1 MSSKKK
7 KSSRPESSTVG
18 ALRALPFGL
27 AAFAVSS
34 LATALAASVIAYATP
49 DPGKYV
55 FPLGL
60 AALYLSAVVGGF
72 VARKRNGGLS
82 LLTGA
87 LCGLSEVA
95 AALLLSLLIPTSAST
110 GLSPAAVFC
119 TRLPV
124 VGFSV
129 LGAYL
134 ASAERKKKHR
144 RRKR

>member
-1 MSSKKK
+1 MSSKKR
-7 KSSRPESSTVG
+7 KSTRPEPSPLG
-18 ALRALPFGL
+18 ALCAIPLGL

-34 LATALAASVIAYATP
+34 VLTAIVASVIAYATP

-60 AALYLSAVVGGF
+60 AALYLSAGVGGF

-87 LCGLSEVA
+87 LCGLAEAA
-95 AALLLSLLIPTSAST
+95 AALLLSLLIPTSASA
-110 GLSPAAVFC
+110 GLSSAAIFC
-119 TRLPV
+119 TRIPI
-124 VGFSV
+124 VGLSV